1 MFDLDGDG
9 YVCAEDLKQ
18 VMKALGNDLTGRQR
32 ERVQLVMPSIPGGF
46 SDGWFRGRRVKRGW
60 FFFSRALVKMVTLP
74 WEIGNENMQKQGI
87 IELRFKNITSFWH

>member
-32 ERVQLVMPSIPGGF
+32 VQLVMPSIPGGF

-60 FFFSRALVKMVTLP
+60 FFFLEGPSKHGHVAMGD
-74 WEIGNENMQKQGI
+74 WE
-87 IELRFKNITSFWH
+87 

>member
-32 ERVQLVMPSIPGGF
+32 ESAARDALNSRWIFRWVVSREESEERLVFFLEGPSK
-46 SDGWFRGRRVKRGW
+46 DGHVAMGD
-60 FFFSRALVKMVTLP
+60 
-74 WEIGNENMQKQGI
+74 WE
-87 IELRFKNITSFWH
+87 